1 MANLS
6 MKCHPATPATTVSA
20 VTVEYEIQPGGQ
32 LWLRY
37 CVEGDT
43 DCLVLPINAEPWRTD
58 GLWDT
63 SCFELFLRYADTPNY
78 FEFNFS
84 PSTQWAAYRFDTYR
98 IGMADWDTRTPE
110 IHSDAS
116 DTHYALEAT
125 ISLPAGEW
133 EAALSAV
140 IHERDGTKS
149 YWALKHAAGQPDFHH
164 RDCFALK
171 LAPPVML

>member
-1 MANLS
+1 
-6 MKCHPATPATTVSA
+6 MKCHAATPATTVSA
-20 VTVEYEIQPGGQ
+20 VTVEYEMQQEGQ

-43 DCLVLPINAEPWRTD
+43 DNLVLPKHTDPKRTD

-63 SCFELFLRYADTPNY
+63 SCFELFLRHTDMPNY

-84 PSTQWAAYRFDTYR
+84 PSSQWAAYHFDTYR
-98 IGMADWDTRTPE
+98 TGMAIWDTSTPE
-110 IHSDAS
+110 IHTEAS

-140 IHERDGTKS
+140 IHERGDIKS
-149 YWALKHAAGQPDFHH
+149 YWALNHADGPPDFHH

-171 LAPPVML
+171 LAPPLTL